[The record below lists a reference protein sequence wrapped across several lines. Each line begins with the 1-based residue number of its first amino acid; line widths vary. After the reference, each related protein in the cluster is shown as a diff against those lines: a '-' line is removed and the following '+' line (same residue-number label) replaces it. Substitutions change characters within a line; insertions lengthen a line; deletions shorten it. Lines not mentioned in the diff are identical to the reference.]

1 MNLVKRHRIL
11 TDWPAMFAQAKIIDS
26 HAGFSGAIVERIEVA
41 GQHFALRG
49 WPKESLPAARLL
61 GLHQFQRFLFER
73 GFTQVSV
80 PVPTLDGRSVIQYEK
95 RFWQIEPWMPGKAD
109 FLTHPSD
116 ERLKAVM
123 QLLARLHVA
132 SAQFIPS
139 HESALWFSVSPSSPS
154 PAIIERRQILERWSG
169 TNPETLSQ
177 SIQQKPISANI
188 KDRLREILRLYLS
201 RAASIHSELRE
212 MAAHQFSLQPCLRD
226 LWSEHVLWTGH
237 QVTGLIDF
245 GACRIEN
252 PMIDLSRLLGSYF
265 VDDSESY
272 QKSIDWYAEIRSVS
286 TSERKLFSVLDRSQR
301 LLAGMT
307 WIDRLVL
314 TSQPRNDWIAIENRL
329 DEILPRMRAVQG
341 PLM

>member
-1 MNLVKRHRIL
+1 MRSRIF
-11 TDWPAMFAQAKIIDS
+11 DHWPAMFAQAKIMDS
-26 HAGFSGAIVERIEVA
+26 HAGFSGAIVERIEVG

-80 PVPTLDGRSVIQYEK
+80 PVPTIDGRSLVQHEK
-95 RFWQIEPWMPGKAD
+95 RFWQMEPWMPGKAD
-109 FLTHPSD
+109 FLKHPSD
-116 ERLKAVM
+116 EKLKAVM
-123 QLLARLHVA
+123 HLLARLHIASTQFVA
-132 SAQFIPS
+132 SQ
-139 HESALWFSVSPSSPS
+139 ESALWFSVSPSAPS
-154 PAIIERRQILERWSG
+154 PALVERIQILERWSG
-169 TNPETLSQ
+169 TNPETLHR
-177 SIQQKPISANI
+177 SIQQKLIPEKI
-188 KDRLREILRLYLS
+188 KDRLCEILSLYLS
-201 RAASIHSELRE
+201 HAEKVHSELRE
-212 MAAHQFSLQPCLRD
+212 MADHQFSLQPCLRD
-226 LWSEHVLWTGH
+226 LWSEHVLWTAN

-265 VDDSESY
+265 IDDSESY
-272 QKSIDWYAEIRSVS
+272 QKAIGWYDEIRSVS

-314 TSQPRNDWIAIENRL
+314 TAHPLNDWSAVENRL
-329 DEILPRMRAVQG
+329 DEILPRLRVM
-341 PLM
+341 